1 MPFVIFGLTLLGVAL
16 FHHRA
21 LVVALVGL
29 FAAILL
35 GVFEAS
41 SMSAA
46 AEELIA
52 HFGEEWVI
60 LTNLL
65 LLLLGF
71 AVLSNQ
77 FEQSRF
83 PEAIPSRLPDGWM
96 GGVVLLGIVFILSA
110 FLDNIA
116 AAIIGGVIA
125 SHVFPRGVTIAFQ
138 AAIVSAAN
146 AGGAGS
152 VIGDTTTT
160 MMWISGISPLTLL
173 PAFIGALVSF
183 AVFAPLASIAQ
194 QKQSPLVH
202 RDSSGLAI
210 DWTRVAIVF
219 FILATI
225 VTVNVI
231 ANSSFPSHEEYA
243 PVLGLALWIAILLSA
258 PLRIPDWTVLREAI
272 KGALFLVTLVA
283 LASLMPVD
291 QLPPPSQ
298 LSVLGL
304 GFLSA
309 VFDNIPLTALA
320 LNQGG
325 YDWALL
331 AYAVGFGGSMIW
343 FGSSAGVALTN
354 IFPVGRSVVAWLRAG
369 WFVPIAYV
377 AGFVALAVA
386 SSIFNG

>member
-1 MPFVIFGLTLLGVAL
+1 LGVAL

-21 LVVALVGL
+21 LVVAHIGL

-35 GVFEAS
+35 RFVEAPAAI
-41 SMSAA
+41 AA
-46 AEELIA
+46 AEELSA

-77 FEQSRF
+77 FEQSKF

-96 GGVVLLGIVFILSA
+96 GGVVLLGIVFCLSA

-116 AAIIGGVIA
+116 AAIIGGVVA
-125 SHVFPRGVTIAFQ
+125 NHVFPRGVTIAFQ

-183 AVFAPLASIAQ
+183 AVFAPLASMAQ

-202 RDSSGLAI
+202 RDTTGLAI
-210 DWTRVAIVF
+210 DWTRVAIVL

-225 VTVNVI
+225 VAVNVI
-231 ANSSFPSHEEYA
+231 ANSSFPAHEDHA
-243 PVLGLALWIAILLSA
+243 PVLGLALWAAILLSA
-258 PLRIPDWTVLREAI
+258 PLRTPDWTVLREAI

-291 QLPPPSQ
+291 RLPPPSQ

-331 AYAVGFGGSMIW
+331 AYAVGFGGSMVW

-354 IFPVGRSVVAWLRAG
+354 LFPAARSAIAWLRAG
-369 WFVPIAYV
+369 WFVPLAYV
-377 AGFVALAVA
+377 LGFAALAVT
-386 SSIFNG
+386 SPIFNG

>member
-1 MPFVIFGLTLLGVAL
+1 MPFVIFGMTLLGVAL

-21 LVVALVGL
+21 LAVALMGL
-29 FAAILL
+29 LAAILL
-35 GVFEAS
+35 GFFEAPS
-41 SMSAA
+41 TSAA
-46 AEELIA
+46 VEELLA
-52 HFGEEWVI
+52 HVGEEWVI

-77 FEQSRF
+77 FEQSKL

-96 GGVVLLGIVFILSA
+96 GGVVLLGIVFCLSA

-116 AAIIGGVIA
+116 AAIIGGVVA
-125 SHVFPRGVTIAFQ
+125 NHVFPRGVTIGFQ

-160 MMWISGISPLTLL
+160 MMWINGIGPLTLL

-183 AVFAPLASIAQ
+183 AVFAPLASMAQ

-202 RDSSGLAI
+202 RDATGLVI

-225 VTVNVI
+225 VAVNVI
-231 ANSSFPSHEEYA
+231 ANSFFPAHEAYA
-243 PVLGLALWIAILLSA
+243 PVLGLGLWTAILLSA
-258 PLRIPDWTVLREAI
+258 PVRTPDWTVLREAI
-272 KGALFLVTLVA
+272 KGTLFLVTLVA

-291 QLPPPSQ
+291 QLPPPSE
-298 LSVLGL
+298 LGVLGL

-331 AYAVGFGGSMIW
+331 AYAVGFGGSMVW

-354 IFPVGRSVVAWLRAG
+354 LFPVGRSVVGWVRAG
-369 WFVPIAYV
+369 WFVPVAYIL
-377 AGFVALAVA
+377 GFGALAVA
-386 SSIFNG
+386 SPIFNG